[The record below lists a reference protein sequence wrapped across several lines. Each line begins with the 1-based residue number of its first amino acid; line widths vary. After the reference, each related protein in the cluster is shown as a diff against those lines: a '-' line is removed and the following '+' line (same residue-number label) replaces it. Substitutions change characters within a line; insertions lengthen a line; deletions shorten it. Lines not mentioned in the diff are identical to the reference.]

1 MIRIGQ
7 EVTVV
12 EDYSLL
18 FRGMTGVVTNINP
31 NSFLPIQV
39 QFEELNNMAYWFSED
54 ELEYEPSG
62 EDDEE
67 EIDY

>member
-18 FRGMTGVVTNINP
+18 FGGMTGVVTNINP

-39 QFEELNNMAYWFSED
+39 QFKELNNMAYWFSED
-54 ELEYEPSG
+54 ELKYEPLE

-67 EIDY
+67 IDY

>member
-12 EDYSLL
+12 EDGSLL
-18 FRGMTGVVTNINP
+18 FGGMTGIVTNINP

-39 QFEELNNMAYWFSED
+39 QFKELNNMAYWFSED
-54 ELEYEPSG
+54 ELDYEPLE